1 MRFDL
6 SKSSQIAIAEE
17 LELDTDQVKTV
28 MELFNDGRTIPFLAR
43 YRREKT
49 GGLDDAR
56 LRELRNRLEYAENL
70 EQEKEKVKKKL
81 KDKGKYSKELAA
93 ALDRAETVQ
102 EVKDLY
108 APYRSRRRTRADRA
122 AEQGLTPLA
131 EIIWEQKITYS
142 ELKTRAEK
150 FVSKAGEEIKD
161 APQALEGAGDILA
174 DQIAKDPDLKGRARR
189 LFWQQARIESS
200 LKDEKL
206 DEKGV
211 YEQYY
216 DFSQPAAEVPD
227 FRVLALDRAEEE
239 GILRVKINPPAQK
252 IIKEMEKRII
262 KSGSPLKELL
272 QDIIADAFKRL
283 MGPSLERE
291 VRSSLTESAHDH
303 AREVFSENLEAL
315 LMQRPLPG
323 KIILGIDPAFRTGC
337 KLAVI
342 DGEGHLLDIDV
353 IYPHSPKSRQ
363 AEAKEKLKYLADEYE
378 IDIAA
383 LGNGT
388 ASRETESLLDEFNR
402 ENEEELPYTVVSEA
416 GASVYSASKL
426 AAREFPAL
434 DADQR
439 GAISIARRL
448 QDPLAE
454 LVKIDP
460 RSVGVGLYQHDI
472 DSSAL
477 LSELEETVEKVVNRV
492 GVNLNTASP
501 SLLAYV
507 SGLNSSQSR
516 SVRDYREKKGSFDRR
531 EELLNVKGIGP
542 KTFEESAGFLK
553 IYSEDDPLARTSI
566 HPESYET
573 AERLLGELGFQI
585 CDLHQR
591 EEEVKTRLKE
601 ALDEEVFDPARIAS
615 EMGTGEYTLE
625 QIVADLL
632 APDRDPRDELPG
644 PEFRTGI
651 RELKEVEQGD
661 VLRGTVRNVVDF
673 GAFVDVGLKVDGL
686 IHISKLAEEYVE
698 SPFDIVST
706 GELVKVKV
714 LQVDRDRER
723 ISLKRLS
730 TFERDCR

>member
-6 SKSSQIAIAEE
+6 SKSSRRAIAEE

-56 LRELRNRLEYAENL
+56 LRELKNRLEYAENL

-81 KDKGKYSKELAA
+81 RDKGKYSKDLAA

-131 EIIWEQKITYS
+131 EIIWEQKLTYP

-150 FVSKAGEEIKD
+150 FVNKAGEKIED

-174 DQIAKDPDLKGRARR
+174 DQIAKDPELKGRARR
-189 LFWQQARIESS
+189 LFWQQGRIESS
-200 LKDEKL
+200 LKDVKL

-262 KSGSPLKELL
+262 ESGSPLKKLL

-291 VRSSLTESAHDH
+291 VRSSLTESAHAH

-342 DGEGHLLDIDV
+342 DGEGHLLNIDV

-378 IDIAA
+378 VDIAA

-426 AAREFPAL
+426 AAREFPGL
-434 DADQR
+434 DAEQR

-507 SGLNSSQSR
+507 SGLNSSQSQ
-516 SVRDYREKKGSFDRR
+516 SIRDYREKKGSFDRR

-553 IYSEDDPLARTSI
+553 IYSEADPLARTSI

-585 CDLHQR
+585 CDLNQR

-601 ALDEEVFDPARIAS
+601 ALDREVLNPARIAS
-615 EMGTGEYTLE
+615 DMGTGEYTLE

-632 APDRDPRDELPG
+632 APDRDPRNELPG

-651 RELKEVEQGD
+651 RDLKDVEQGD

-686 IHISKLAEEYVE
+686 IHISELAEEYVE

-730 TFERDCR
+730 TFERDFR